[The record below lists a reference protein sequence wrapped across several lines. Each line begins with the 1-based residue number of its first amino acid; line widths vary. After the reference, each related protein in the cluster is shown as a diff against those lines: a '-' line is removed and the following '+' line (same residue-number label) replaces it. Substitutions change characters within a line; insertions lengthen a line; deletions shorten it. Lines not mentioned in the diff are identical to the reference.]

1 MDRDVDR
8 DPQRSPVASPAPADP
23 ARDRSDLPAAAV
35 AVAAPLS
42 ASPAAMAALQRTAG
56 NAAVSRM
63 LMRQP
68 AVAPPAPAG
77 GVYNPLQEG
86 YDAAR
91 KDRDAFVALGKKGP
105 QAYNPSTSNKANYY
119 GGFDVE
125 YDPAKGELLVTLKG
139 AVLFAAGMTL
149 TAAGRAQAVEPSAQ
163 TAAAAAAI
171 NRLPK
176 AARAAE
182 VAKWTWS
189 SAGGPDANDEQEFLD
204 GFKSSVEAAWRKK
217 HPFHATKQYWEDL
230 GAETEIKVVVGKVTA
245 AGGKAGDQHMLVNA
259 NKVVK
264 GFVGGAADVSRPTGA
279 GGTAFDNI
287 MNVTSEDVVPRADG
301 ILHRDLSFQPGKG
314 LLTPGSVGTVWRLA
328 KQMPNAK
335 PGSTIQVSGLTVRVQ
350 GKDDRQRRDRFDAVR
365 DHLKLAAG
373 FDTSRATF
381 EDGGEGESGHIT
393 IGTGDAQTVV
403 AHESGH
409 MFGLDDEYTGG
420 GPYQAGKPTEHTDL
434 AAAAGHTGAMHAT
447 SDDIMSGG
455 KEVRPH
461 HYVTFLDALKQ
472 VSGMQEWGYGPKQE
486 VKAPSAAG
494 DYPVPGTP
502 GGGPETGTALA

>member
-1 MDRDVDR
+1 MDRDAER
-8 DPQRSPVASPAPADP
+8 
-23 ARDRSDLPAAAV
+23 ARDRAPVPPPAPTPAPKHADPDAAAV
-35 AVAAPLS
+35 AVDARQAAPPDAL
-42 ASPAAMAALQRTAG
+42 MALQRAAG
-56 NAAVSRM
+56 NAAVTRM
-63 LMRQP
+63 LRRQP
-68 AVAPPAPAG
+68 TAAPPTPSG
-77 GVYNPLQEG
+77 GVYNPLQES

-91 KDRDAFVALGKKGP
+91 KERDEFVAHGKKGP
-105 QAYNPSTSNKANYY
+105 QAYNPSTNNKANYY

-125 YDPAKGELLVTLKG
+125 YDPGSGALLVTLKG
-139 AVLFAAGMTL
+139 AVLFVAGMSL
-149 TAAGRAQAVEPSAQ
+149 DAGGRAQAVEPSAQ

-217 HPFHATKQYWEDL
+217 HPFHCTKEYWEDL
-230 GAETEIKVVVGKVTA
+230 GAETEINVVVGKVAA
-245 AGGKAGDQHMLVNA
+245 AGGKAAGQHMLVNA
-259 NKVVK
+259 HKVVK

-287 MNVTSEDVVPRADG
+287 MNVTSEDAVPRKDDL
-301 ILHRDLSFQPGKG
+301 LHRDLTFQAGKG
-314 LLTPGSVGTVWRLA
+314 LLTPASVGTVWRLA
-328 KQMPNAK
+328 KEMPNAK
-335 PGSTIQVSGLTVRVQ
+335 PGSTVPVAGLTVRVQ

-365 DHLKLAAG
+365 DHLKQAAG

-381 EDGGEGESGHIT
+381 EDGGEGDGGHIA

-409 MFGLDDEYTGG
+409 MFGLDDEYTGSG
-420 GPYQAGKPTEHTDL
+420 AYQAGKKTEHTDF
-434 AAAAGHTGAMHAT
+434 AAAAGHTGAIHAT
-447 SDDIMSGG
+447 SDSIMSEG

-472 VSGMQEWGYGPKQE
+472 VSGMQEWGYGPTQP
-486 VKAPSAAG
+486 VKPPSAAG

-502 GGGPETGTALA
+502 GGGPQTGTAVG